1 MNRREFLKT
10 TGASGLA
17 LVAPITLSSKASAA
31 DFAPVGQYFVFA
43 HLGGGWDP
51 TTFCNPKGNKL
62 RSVVNAEL
70 PVPGSRVTRGESP
83 VNRFPE
89 SAIRRAADIYIGSG
103 TVSTN
108 VTYAPYLGTYNELAA
123 DDSIDDGSANDGF
136 SIEHI
141 RRILAGSIDLVGSE
155 ITAAADGLNWASV
168 DKTVV
173 KTNAEAILEG
183 SVTNIVLGTIT
194 GANAGQVRNRNGN
207 LDNSFDG
214 ANIDADVFR
223 YDAFVCLYAHQM
235 RVLNG
240 VDNQTNS
247 HDTGT
252 RYADTGSMSMGY
264 PDFSALYAAVHGAS
278 RPLAWMTDGRGN
290 DETAGIVARSS
301 ASDANFFGILANP
314 KNGMVDFVDTELEQ
328 AQALRKEI
336 QARKD
341 NLPLRR
347 QLQDQLYLV
356 RESGGEFSSV
366 ASDILNPTT
375 NAQQAVQALATN
387 STRRHMRVGAAGFY
401 TGMASSM
408 QVGFGGFD
416 THGNHDNSHF
426 ARIRTV
432 LEDLHFLFKA
442 LDSYEVLEQTT
453 VIVGSDFGRTPW
465 FNDGNGKDH
474 WAVSSYLLFG
484 NHVAGGTEVNAT
496 NGLVNAVNV
505 DNSGSD
511 IVVGGSTRMT
521 AAHLHKQLRKKAG
534 IESAAE
540 TLQFPIEV
548 GELNMFG

>member
-17 LVAPITLSSKASAA
+17 LVAPLSISTKASAA
-31 DFAPVGQYFVFA
+31 DFTPVGQYFVFA

-62 RSVVNAEL
+62 RSEVNAEL
-70 PVPGSRVTRGESP
+70 PTPGTRVSRGESP
-83 VNRFPE
+83 VNRFAA
-89 SAIRRAADIYIGSG
+89 SAIRRAVDVYIGEGSV
-103 TVSTN
+103 TDS
-108 VTYAPYLGTYNELAA
+108 VTYAPYLGTFNQQAA
-123 DDSIDDGSANDGF
+123 DDSIDDGTANEGIKI
-136 SIEHI
+136 SHVQ
-141 RRILAGSIDLVGSE
+141 RILAGSLTGNT
-155 ITAAADGLNWASV
+155 ITAAGSDITWSALSPT
-168 DKTVV
+168 DKDNIRV
-173 KTNAEAILEG
+173 NAEAILEG
-183 SVTNIVLGTIT
+183 TATTISLGDIRLDLVDRDLNITNIGDASASMP
-194 GANAGQVRNRNGN
+194 AN
-207 LDNSFDG
+207 L
-214 ANIDADVFR
+214 FR

-264 PDFSALYAAVHGAS
+264 PDFSALYAAVKGAD

-301 ASDANFFGILANP
+301 ASDANFFGILADP

-347 QLQDQLYLV
+347 QLQDQLYMV
-356 RESGGEFSSV
+356 RESGSEFASV

-375 NAQQAVQALATN
+375 DAQRAVQTLATN
-387 STRRHMRVGAAGFY
+387 GTRRHMRVGAAGFY

-442 LDSYEVLEQTT
+442 LDSYGVLEQTT

-496 NGLVNAVNV
+496 NGLVNAVDV

-521 AAHLHKQLRKKAG
+521 AAHLHQQLRKKAG
-534 IESAAE
+534 IEG
-540 TLQFPIEV
+540 TLEAMQFPIEV
-548 GELNMFG
+548 SELNMFG